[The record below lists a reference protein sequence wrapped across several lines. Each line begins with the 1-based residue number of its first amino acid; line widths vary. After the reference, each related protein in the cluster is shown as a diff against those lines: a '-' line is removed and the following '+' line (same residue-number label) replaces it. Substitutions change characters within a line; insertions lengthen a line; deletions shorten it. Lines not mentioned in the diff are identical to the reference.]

1 MSSGVTGTVRQSIQ
15 SAVATL
21 QGIDTAQL
29 DAELLLADVLGITRT
44 HIMMF
49 PERELTHG
57 QQQLFFDNVT
67 RRAGGEPLSYITGRQ
82 GFWTLDLQVSP
93 DVLVPRPETELLVE
107 TVLQLLPAD
116 QSCRVLDLG
125 TGSGAIALSIASERE
140 HWQVT
145 ATDESAAALAN
156 AETNARNNGLAGKVV
171 FLSGSWFDA
180 LNQSD
185 RFDLIVSNP
194 PYLADDDPHLQQGAL
209 PFEPVTALVA
219 EDAGLA
225 DLDAITRQAPD
236 FLVPGG
242 VLLVEHGCEQGA
254 DVRGLFSQAGFSD
267 IRTLQDLAGLDRVTL
282 GTVQGI
288 GRDEH

>member
-1 MSSGVTGTVRQSIQ
+1 MSSGMTGTVRQSIQ

-29 DAELLLADVLGITRT
+29 DAELLLANVLGITRT
-44 HIMMF
+44 HIMMY
-49 PERELTHG
+49 PDRELTG
-57 QQQLFFDNVT
+57 EQLQSFFNRVE
-67 RRAGGEPLSYITGRQ
+67 RRARGEPLAYITGRQ

-107 TVLQLLPAD
+107 TVLQLLPPD

-140 HWQVT
+140 SWRVT
-145 ATDESAAALAN
+145 ATDRSVAALAGAKAN
-156 AETNARNNGLAGKVV
+156 AAHNNLTGNVA
-171 FLSGSWFDA
+171 FLPGSWFDA
-180 LNQSD
+180 ITQGD

-194 PYLADDDPHLQQGAL
+194 PYLADDDPHLCQGAL

-219 EDAGLA
+219 ADTGLA
-225 DLDAITRQAPD
+225 DLKTIISQAPF
-236 FLVPGG
+236 FLMPGG
-242 VLLVEHGCEQGA
+242 YLLVEHGCEQGE
-254 DVRGLFSQAGFSD
+254 DVRTLFSDAGFSG

-282 GTVQGI
+282 GVASEM
-288 GRDEH
+288 DADS